1 MAATRP
7 DGVEAFHESVRSM
20 FETQEFSDLTIKCG
34 HREWKL
40 HKNIVCYRSAFF
52 AKACSGG
59 FKVKERMNVIFQANA
74 SETQEGSENTITLED
89 DQPCVVDAML
99 RYLYRFDYKYD
110 DQNEANKA
118 APMVFDVL
126 VHIIA
131 DKYDVPA
138 LMKLAES
145 KYAQHVQDAWQT
157 DAFAKSIREVYT
169 GAADRDGQLRKTIIE
184 TSIKHAKE
192 LHHEDS
198 GACFRSVADAI
209 APFASALAAAL
220 VTPRNPGP
228 EEGDV
233 RYQCNYCGWSCFTRE
248 FTAYH
253 VRYACMNCH
262 IHGDGGYS
270 NLYVASG
277 HEL

>member
-1 MAATRP
+1 MAATHP
-7 DGVEAFHESVRSM
+7 EGVEPFLESVKSM

-40 HKNIVCYRSAFF
+40 HKAIVCYRSTFF

-59 FKVKERMNVIFQANA
+59 FIVRNWRSYPCFQTNANG
-74 SETQEGSENTITLED
+74 TQEASENTITLED

-99 RYLYRFDYKYD
+99 RYLYTFDYHYENQVKGV
-110 DQNEANKA
+110 KA
-118 APMVFDVL
+118 APMVFDVF

-131 DKYDVPA
+131 DKYDIPA

-145 KYAQHVQDAWQT
+145 KYAEHVQNVWQT
-157 DAFAKSIREVYT
+157 DAFAESIREVYT

-184 TSIKHAKE
+184 TFTRHAQE
-192 LHHEDS
+192 LYHEDF

-220 VTPRNPGP
+220 VTPRNPAP

-233 RYQCNYCGWSCFTRE
+233 RYQCSWCGWSCFTRQ
-248 FTAYH
+248 FSSPN

-262 IHGDGGYS
+262 IHGDGGTS
-270 NLYVASG
+270 NLYLATS
-277 HEL
+277 